1 MGLENRQEDP
11 QGLIVGMVCW
21 AFFGERES
29 DTSGGDSEFRVRS
42 ASIGIEI
49 KVINN
54 AMSLYAEG
62 ECPTVLN
69 AKRIT
74 RLIAIIPWVG
84 GRLGLLKR

>member
-1 MGLENRQEDP
+1 MG
-11 QGLIVGMVCW
+11 IVCR

-29 DTSGGDSEFRVRS
+29 DASGGDAEVRVRS

-74 RLIAIIPWVG
+74 RWIAIIPWIRPIG
-84 GRLGLLKR
+84 SS

>member
-1 MGLENRQEDP
+1 MG
-11 QGLIVGMVCW
+11 IVCR

-29 DTSGGDSEFRVRS
+29 DASGGDAEVRVRS

-49 KVINN
+49 KVMNN

-74 RLIAIIPWVG
+74 RWIAIIPWIRPIG
-84 GRLGLLKR
+84 SS

>member
-11 QGLIVGMVCW
+11 QGPIVVMVCR

-29 DTSGGDSEFRVRS
+29 DASGGDAEVRVRS

-49 KVINN
+49 KVMSN

-62 ECPTVLN
+62 E
-69 AKRIT
+69 
-74 RLIAIIPWVG
+74 
-84 GRLGLLKR
+84 